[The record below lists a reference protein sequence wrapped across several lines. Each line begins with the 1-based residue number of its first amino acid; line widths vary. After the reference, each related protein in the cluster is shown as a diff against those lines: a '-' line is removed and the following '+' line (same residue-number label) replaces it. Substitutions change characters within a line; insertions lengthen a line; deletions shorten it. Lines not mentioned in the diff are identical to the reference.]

1 MEILEIKN
9 VKNKTFQKSMMGST
23 SEGRKQREKMV
34 TCKREQ

>member
-23 SEGRKQREKMV
+23 SEGRKQSKELV